1 MGVGGCV
8 VAANQRRASRQN
20 SPRLLSPAGSTEY
33 GVLDGHHTL
42 DQVWKAMHPQTV
54 LNSRDRLLLMR
65 SSSFQSQ
72 ASGDS
77 GGSDADVVSLDAHA
91 YLGSPVQGAPHGKS

>member
-1 MGVGGCV
+1 MDGCV

-33 GVLDGHHTL
+33 GVLNGHHTL
-42 DQVWKAMHPQTV
+42 DQVWKAMHPQIV
-54 LNSRDRLLLMR
+54 QSSRDRLLLMR

-72 ASGDS
+72 GS
-77 GGSDADVVSLDAHA
+77 GGSGGSESDVVSLDANV
-91 YLGSPVQGAPHGKS
+91 GSPVQGAPHGQS

>member
-1 MGVGGCV
+1 MCGCV

-33 GVLDGHHTL
+33 GVLDGIHHHSL
-42 DQVWKAMHPQTV
+42 DQVWRAMHPQIV
-54 LNSRDRLLLMR
+54 HNSKDRLLLMR

-72 ASGDS
+72 GSGGS
-77 GGSDADVVSLDAHA
+77 GGSDADVVSLDANV
-91 YLGSPVQGAPHGKS
+91 GSPVQGAPNGQS